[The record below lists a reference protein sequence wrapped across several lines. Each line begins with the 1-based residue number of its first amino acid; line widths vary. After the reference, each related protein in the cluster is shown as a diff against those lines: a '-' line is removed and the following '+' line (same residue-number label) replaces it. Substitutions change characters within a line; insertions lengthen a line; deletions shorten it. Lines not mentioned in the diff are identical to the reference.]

1 MIDFI
6 MISFNAPRKGW
17 SGFKI
22 QKETDLKFGTMER
35 NVAKTILAHFE
46 EYFVD
51 FLDLWKVLFSTIFPK
66 ESL

>member
-1 MIDFI
+1 
-6 MISFNAPRKGW
+6 
-17 SGFKI
+17 
-22 QKETDLKFGTMER
+22 MER
-35 NVAKTILAHFE
+35 NVVKTILAHFE